1 MIGIESEVKRHGD
14 QDQEEEYRH
23 WSPGSQKYA
32 TVDVLQQYIYRGWH
46 LENIAQVETFYCTG
60 ARAIEIYSFTLTR
73 GTETMHMPVIATPII
88 LRLITEHNVC
98 VLRVKSE
105 REPVQL
111 H

>member
-1 MIGIESEVKRHGD
+1 MIGIEVDVKRHND
-14 QDQEEEYRH
+14 QEQEEEYRH

-32 TVDVLQQYIYRGWH
+32 TVDVLLQYINRGWH

-60 ARAIEIYSFTLTR
+60 YRAVEIYSFTLTLDDK
-73 GTETMHMPVIATPII
+73 TMQMPVIATPII
-88 LRLITEHNVC
+88 SRVISQHNVC

-105 REPVQL
+105 RDPIQL